1 MSEVTVKIE
10 IVGLA
15 DLIGALNTHTQ
26 ALTGGAAPTETKA
39 ASGKATGGKSTAGK
53 ETKPSKP
60 KASKAE
66 VSTALGEVKAAFG
79 IDAAREIMSENG
91 GFAKMADITPEHYDA
106 IVAACAA
113 KIAENDDGAGT
124 EEEGDGL

>member
-26 ALTGGAAPTETKA
+26 ALAGGAAPTETK
-39 ASGKATGGKSTAGK
+39 TTSTKTTPAK
-53 ETKPSKP
+53 ETKPKVTKP